1 MRKFAFGEND
11 TFNSPN
17 RHGTSVAGIMVAKD
31 NGNDVKGLTYDT
43 KADSS
48 NYGLNSVDL
57 FAPGEDFKLC
67 YGDNGYI
74 IDGGT
79 SLAAPLVT
87 AACALIM
94 EAKPTLSPI
103 EIKNTILNTVDNISS
118 LSGLCVSG
126 GRLNILKA
134 LKGGYEDNHSFTYKT
149 VDLRQHRMTCEI
161 CGYSAL
167 SPHVVES
174 GSFIGQKYAV
184 CLLCGGLCEMGFVHL
199 GW

>member
-1 MRKFAFGEND
+1 MFIICIPPIKKFTFGEND

-87 AACALIM
+87 FACALIM

-103 EIKNTILNTVDNISS
+103 EIKNTILNTVD
-118 LSGLCVSG
+118 
-126 GRLNILKA
+126 
-134 LKGGYEDNHSFTYKT
+134 
-149 VDLRQHRMTCEI
+149 LRQHRITCEI

-174 GSFIGQKYAV
+174 GSSIGQKYAV